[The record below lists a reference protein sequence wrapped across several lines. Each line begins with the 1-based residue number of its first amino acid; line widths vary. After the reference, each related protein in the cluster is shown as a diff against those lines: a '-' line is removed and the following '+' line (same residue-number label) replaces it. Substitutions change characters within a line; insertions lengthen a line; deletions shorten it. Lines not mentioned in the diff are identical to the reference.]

1 MLTRRSTTRGAALAS
16 VAVLALT
23 GCSTQEAAATSRDAG
38 VNYGK
43 SLVKN
48 LGQHV
53 SKDKLTSLC
62 ANAIKNGQ
70 LDSSITGEPGKK
82 VDYVAKQFV
91 AGCNRGIKHAK

>member
-1 MLTRRSTTRGAALAS
+1 MLTRRLTTRAAALAA
-16 VAVLALT
+16 VAALALT

-38 VNYGK
+38 FEYGK

-53 SKDKLTSLC
+53 SKDKLRALC
-62 ANAIKNGQ
+62 ANAIKNGH
-70 LDSSITGEPGKK
+70 LDSSVTGKPGKK

-91 AGCNRGIKHAK
+91 AGCNRGIRSTQ

>member
-1 MLTRRSTTRGAALAS
+1 MLTPWTTRAATLATL
-16 VAVLALT
+16 AVLALT

-38 VNYGK
+38 FEYGK

-53 SKDKLTSLC
+53 GKDKLDGLC
-62 ANAIKNGQ
+62 ANAIKNGH
-70 LDSSITGEPGKK
+70 LDSSITGKPGKK

-91 AGCNRGIKHAK
+91 AGCNLGVRKAK